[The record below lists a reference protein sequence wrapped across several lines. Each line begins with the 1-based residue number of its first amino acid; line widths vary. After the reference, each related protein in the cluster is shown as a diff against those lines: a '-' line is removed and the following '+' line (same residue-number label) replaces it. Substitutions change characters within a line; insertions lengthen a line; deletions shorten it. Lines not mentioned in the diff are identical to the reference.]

1 MNRVQRRTMQVKSFR
16 ILKKEAKRRKAT
28 GPTKNDLLYA
38 KLHAEED
45 ELKAQIE
52 ELFDENAEL
61 QKIIDRNDERIEA
74 LDERIELIWEL
85 QTAYNNGED
94 ILLHKLQSNPP
105 EN

>member
-1 MNRVQRRTMQVKSFR
+1 MTHPS
-16 ILKKEAKRRKAT
+16 L
-28 GPTKNDLLYA
+28 TKNEQVYI
-38 KLHAEED
+38 KLEAQVAE
-45 ELKAQIE
+45 LTAQIE

-105 EN
+105 QEEASK